1 MAGLVGPLTRFRTKF
16 RASRVTLPAAGIAT
30 AICSLCL
37 LAIWFERPDGQQ
49 EMDRYGQALATTL
62 ADTTAPELLNKQRIT
77 LTVIANRLTT
87 LTEVAGV
94 AFYDANDELMALS
107 GVQQSD
113 ASYRAQATIDNTPS
127 GSVAVSLAREVFAP
141 AVPWS
146 LLLLSL
152 LTLLVTPPVTVM
164 VIQFSTR
171 GNRSLPIVSVPNEP
185 AQEQPA
191 YLLTVKLHNQRSLN
205 EQEQRQAIDDALTMG
220 REVCALYPGFALTLQ
235 ERGLALLISKAEA
248 SSLNA
253 LYASFLL
260 QRLLTEYETQGEFRC
275 LLSAAVSPK
284 DPAEAISISMNTL
297 EDITNVEQ
305 NLTLASLAKADT
317 ALMTAD
323 VFHELSADQQ
333 QWATV
338 FAHPILEDLAPEGGF
353 YTVRSLPE
361 EQQTLITEQAQVVL
375 GFNLAG

>member
-1 MAGLVGPLTRFRTKF
+1 MLVGPLKRFRTKF
-16 RASRVTLPAAGIAT
+16 RASRVTLPAAAIAT
-30 AICSLCL
+30 AISTLCL
-37 LAIWFERPDGQQ
+37 LAIWFERPDGQD

-62 ADTTAPELLNKQRIT
+62 ADTTAPQLLNKQRIT

-87 LTEVAGV
+87 LEEIAGI
-94 AFYDANDELMALS
+94 AFYDADNELMALS
-107 GVQQSD
+107 GVQRSD
-113 ASYRAQATIDNTPS
+113 ADYRAQATIDDTPS
-127 GSVAVSLAREVFAP
+127 GAVTVSLARDIFAP
-141 AVPWS
+141 AIPWS
-146 LLLLSL
+146 LLFLSALALL
-152 LTLLVTPPVTVM
+152 LTPPITVM

-205 EQEQRQAIDDALTMG
+205 QQEQRQAIEDALTMG

-248 SSLNA
+248 SSQKA
-253 LYASFLL
+253 LYASFLF

-275 LLSAAVSPK
+275 LLSAAISPK
-284 DPAEAISISMNTL
+284 DPAETTSINASTL
-297 EDITNVEQ
+297 EAITNVEQ

-317 ALMTAD
+317 ALMTEE
-323 VFHELSADQQ
+323 VFNELSEDERH
-333 QWATV
+333 WATA
-338 FAHPILEDLAPEGGF
+338 FAHPILEDLAPEAAF
-353 YTVRSLPE
+353 YTVTSLPQ

-375 GFNLAG
+375 GFNLGG